1 MSSEYCES
9 CKMAPLECLCC
20 CKERA
25 ILQSLLKR
33 LNAYQCYLRPILI
46 NASCEQLSKSDLATY
61 TSTVVGGGQN
71 RFGLHMAF
79 DSNASPKRLR
89 IPLLA
94 GCHCSRLSIQQ
105 QIYYHDTDCYGYAS
119 RGNVEEITEYLNNTF
134 STEAGDSAFSL
145 LTATST
151 DNQPRVSTI
160 RGATLILE
168 ESKRVYNSMLE
179 ALPC

>member
-1 MSSEYCES
+1 MSGEYCES

-46 NASCEQLSKSDLATY
+46 NASCEQVSKSDLATH
-61 TSTVVGGGQN
+61 TSSVIGGYQS

-79 DSNASPKRLR
+79 DTFTTPIKLR

-94 GCHCSRLSIQQ
+94 GCHCSRLSVQQ
-105 QIYYHDTDCYGYAS
+105 KIYYHDTDCYGYAS
-119 RGNVEEITEYLNNTF
+119 RGNVDEITNYLDLVY
-134 STEAGDSAFSL
+134 STDAGLDAVSL
-145 LTATST
+145 LTSTATNNKPTVRS
-151 DNQPRVSTI
+151 I

-168 ESKRVYNSMLE
+168 ESKRVYNAMLE

>member
-1 MSSEYCES
+1 MSGEYCES
-9 CKMAPLECLCC
+9 CKIAPLECLCC

-46 NASCEQLSKSDLATY
+46 NASCEQLSKSDYATH
-61 TSTVVGGGQN
+61 TSSVIGGGQN
-71 RFGLHMAF
+71 RFGLHMAL
-79 DSNASPKRLR
+79 DSSNLPNRLR

-105 QIYYHDTDCYGYAS
+105 KIYYHDTDCYGYAS
-119 RGNVEEITEYLNNTF
+119 RGNVDEITDYLNNTF
-134 STEAGDSAFSL
+134 STDAGNEAFDL
-145 LTATST
+145 LTNTATN
-151 DNQPRVSTI
+151 NQPTVRII

-168 ESKRVYNSMLE
+168 ESKRVYNAMLE

>member
-1 MSSEYCES
+1 MLGEYCES

-33 LNAYQCYLRPILI
+33 LNAYQCYLRPMLI
-46 NASCEQLSKSDLATY
+46 NASCEQLSKSDFATH
-61 TSTVVGGGQN
+61 TSTVIAGGQT

-79 DSNASPKRLR
+79 DSNGPQYRLR

-94 GCHCSRLSIQQ
+94 GCHCSRLSVQQ
-105 QIYYHDTDCYGYAS
+105 KIYYHDTDCYGYAS
-119 RGNVEEITEYLNNTF
+119 RRNVDEITDYLNNVY
-134 STEAGDSAFSL
+134 STDAAISAFNL
-145 LTATST
+145 LLSSST
-151 DNQPRVSTI
+151 NRQPTVRSI

-168 ESKRVYNSMLE
+168 ESKRVYNAMLE